1 MALPRSILGE
11 VSEFNEYCTILIDLA
26 VTHHRACGLG
36 QIQSPVL
43 SHNPHGQKLLANPK
57 NGQKRLFK
65 QYLQLW
71 VVLNVLYFFIFK
83 VGHWMDLMSGLLHI
97 HWASAFTVSIGGD
110 SKWKISS
117 MLSEFS
123 KL

>member
-1 MALPRSILGE
+1 VTDESIEMLQ
-11 VSEFNEYCTILIDLA
+11 YCTILIDLA
-26 VTHHRACGLG
+26 ITHHRACGLG
-36 QIQSPVL
+36 RIWSPVP
-43 SHNPHGQKLLANPK
+43 SHNPHGQRLLANSK

-83 VGHWMDLMSGLLHI
+83 VGHWMDLMSGLLRI
-97 HWASAFTVSIGGD
+97 CWASAFTVSMGGD

-117 MLSEFS
+117 MLSEFG